1 MEERKKVYDEQI
13 VLAQAKDEAL
23 QKTFV
28 QIEEINVLKTERD
41 QLLRQIENSQ
51 IINGFVG
58 DDKTSQRKSDSG
70 FLSAI
75 KLKHEVYIFIFVYR
89 IVRCISRSRV

>member
-1 MEERKKVYDEQI
+1 MEERKRVYDEQI

-23 QKTFV
+23 QKSFL

-51 IINGFVG
+51 LFNGHAN
-58 DDKTSQRKSDSG
+58 DDKMSQRKSDSG
-70 FLSAI
+70 FLSTL
-75 KLKHEVYIFIFVYR
+75 KMKHEVCSVK
-89 IVRCISRSRV
+89 